1 VIVGR
6 YRKIDP
12 RIWND
17 EKFRALSDRGKLAFI
32 FVLTHPAMTCVGAM
46 RGTVNGLA
54 AELGWKPTAMREAI
68 GETVRAGMIELNTE
82 AAYIGVPRFLRYNE
96 PEGPNSVTK
105 AWVNAIDL
113 IPECHEKRV
122 LLERCRAYLRARS
135 PGFNSKINGPIWRL
149 LGDAKLDGIRD
160 AIAEG
165 KSEPCSIQEQE
176 QEQEQ
181 EVEREPTLLSPNGDP
196 ATAAKLVELWNQV
209 VTKLPKV
216 ERLTDQRRKM
226 AARRLRE
233 HPELAWW
240 ERAFRAADSDP
251 FYSGENDRRWRA
263 DFDWLL
269 KNDTNAVRLLERTT
283 SEPKRRGAW
292 AREIS

>member
-1 VIVGR
+1 MGR

-17 EKFRALSDRGKLAFI
+17 EKFRTLSDRAKLAFI
-32 FVLTHPAMTCVGAM
+32 LILTHPTMTCLGAM

-54 AELGWKPTAMREAI
+54 AELGWKPNAMREAI
-68 GETVRAGMIELNTE
+68 GETVRTGMIELNSE

-105 AWVNAIDL
+105 AWVNALDL
-113 IPECHEKRV
+113 VPECEEKRA
-122 LLERCRAYLRARS
+122 LIERCRDYLRARS
-135 PGFNSKINGPIWRL
+135 SEFRNNINGPIWRL
-149 LGDAKLDGIRD
+149 LSDAKLDGIRD
-160 AIAEG
+160 AIPEG
-165 KSEPCSIQEQE
+165 NLEPCSIQEQE
-176 QEQEQ
+176 QEQEI
-181 EVEREPTLLSPNGDP
+181 ERELTLLSPNGDR
-196 ATAAKLVELWNQV
+196 ATPEKLVELWNQV

-216 ERLTDQRRKM
+216 QRFTNQRRRM
-226 AARRLRE
+226 AARRLKE
-233 HPELAWW
+233 HPDLAWW
-240 ERAFRAADSDP
+240 ERAFRAADSDG

-269 KNDTNAVRLLERTT
+269 KNDTIAVRVLERTT
-283 SEPKRRGAW
+283 EEPRRRGAW